1 MAFSK
6 KFKKRVKDI
15 IFTILVMGG
24 LAVLVYTIIH
34 YQHGRLSF
42 QWIIT

>member
-1 MAFSK
+1 MASK

-24 LAVLVYTIIH
+24 LAAIVFTII
-34 YQHGRLSF
+34 YNQYGRFSLER
-42 QWIIT
+42 IVT

>member
-1 MAFSK
+1 MASK

-24 LAVLVYTIIH
+24 LAAIVFTII
-34 YQHGRLSF
+34 YNQHGRFSLER
-42 QWIIT
+42 IIT